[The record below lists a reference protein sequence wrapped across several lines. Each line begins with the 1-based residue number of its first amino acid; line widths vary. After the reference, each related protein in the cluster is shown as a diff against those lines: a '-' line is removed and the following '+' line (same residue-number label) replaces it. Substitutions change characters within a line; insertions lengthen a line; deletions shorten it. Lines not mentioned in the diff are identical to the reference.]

1 MIDLIFARD
10 LLSLMDVDSQ
20 KSVLADFEEKLKGN
34 GTIFLG
40 ENESISHLN
49 DFMEHSKG
57 ELTAY
62 SKQ

>member
-1 MIDLIFARD
+1 
-10 LLSLMDVDSQ
+10 MDADSQ

-49 DFMEHSKG
+49 DFMEHTKG
-57 ELTAY
+57 DLTAY